1 MCAYDTQPTP
11 LKNTLKTFIT
21 SRDQYQVPLG
31 CPQNAQEI
39 LSKVCFEMMSTEIEN
54 IFQLLP
60 SRQLH
65 VQG

>member
-1 MCAYDTQPTP
+1 MCAYDPQPTP
-11 LKNTLKTFIT
+11 LKNILKTFIT